1 MHDSKIIIQNSAYT
15 KQLCFIYVLGSLY
28 TSHAYGRILNWT
40 KALSEI
46 YFFSSESTNG
56 NSLLYV
62 NTSYVISKGNN
73 VYHLF
78 LKLCQIEKL

>member
-40 KALSEI
+40 KALFEI
-46 YFFSSESTNG
+46 LVVKARMATAYCMLIPHTLYQKVTMYITYF
-56 NSLLYV
+56 
-62 NTSYVISKGNN
+62 
-73 VYHLF
+73 
-78 LKLCQIEKL
+78 